1 MVDPNSRS
9 DPKLQEL
16 MKVRR
21 DGVGVGVLGD
31 FPATSWP
38 WQMCVNH
45 LFCKGTIQE
54 TLKERHSHSKERRES
69 KVGTTPFS
77 R

>member
-21 DGVGVGVLGD
+21 DEERFWKNSHPTPQPLKVSTD
-31 FPATSWP
+31 R
-38 WQMCVNH
+38 
-45 LFCKGTIQE
+45 LFCEDTIQGTLQGGHSHIKVLKGT
-54 TLKERHSHSKERRES
+54 
-69 KVGTTPFS
+69 
-77 R
+77 